1 MTPFDL
7 LMIIFGVG
15 IVIFGAYQRMLRTLF
30 MLIVIWLAAF
40 LGALAYE
47 YVTVPVQALAPNNP
61 TAVKGMVF
69 LVLFLL
75 FTIAGYV
82 ISRLAFP
89 ITKLPKI
96 GFLDVLA
103 GGLIGIVV
111 AAVMLSL
118 IFNTLGFIV
127 SERWETQTTT
137 WISLRSQFLS
147 ARLLSY
153 VQQVMNVYAR
163 TFTPFFRDLPP
174 VLIPR

>member
-1 MTPFDL
+1 
-7 LMIIFGVG
+7 
-15 IVIFGAYQRMLRTLF
+15 
-30 MLIVIWLAAF
+30 
-40 LGALAYE
+40 
-47 YVTVPVQALAPNNP
+47 
-61 TAVKGMVF
+61 
-69 LVLFLL
+69 
-75 FTIAGYV
+75 V

-153 VQQVMNVYAR
+153 VRQVMNVYAR